1 MASEKVEFEINIG
14 GNAMSGVVNLNGKV
28 DDLLGTAKKS
38 EGVFDRLGKS
48 ALYLDSIMSI
58 AGKVFGRIPDLIN
71 EGTDAYN
78 EQVAAQT
85 KLATIMRQRM
95 SATEADIDSIK
106 KLAEA
111 QMKLGVIDDDTQISG
126 AQQLGT
132 FVNQTGALKTLIP
145 AMNNLL
151 AQQKGCNATSEDAVG
166 IGNLMGK
173 AMQGQVEALKRV
185 GITFSDAEANVMNY
199 GNEQERAAMLARIIT
214 NNVGN
219 MNAALANTDAGKAAQ
234 MANRMGDAKKRMGA
248 MVVHIKGLAFPFIS
262 SLMTRLGAIFDK
274 LEANWPQIESAA
286 VTAIGIIGGAINGL
300 ISVLSVVWTV
310 LSSTVGLIV
319 NYFPIFAGV
328 AAAIIAI
335 NVALSWQD
343 IILDILIAKE
353 ALIAT
358 ATKVWTGVQ
367 AALNVVMSANPLGLV
382 IAAIAILIGVVVVC
396 WKKFAGFR
404 AVIKTVWDTVKGFGG
419 ILKDFVID
427 RVKGIIEGL
436 GAIGS
441 ALLKLFHGDFKGAW
455 NSAKEGVVKIS
466 GVEAAQKAISAVRK
480 SVNGIGDD
488 YQKHLTAE
496 QQAQA
501 KKDGKK
507 NADSARVAMPKMPT
521 MPGTNAALMQAAN
534 GTGKAKA
541 PKAAKSSA
549 EATVTGG
556 TRNTAI
562 TINFSREM
570 VKMDFSGGL
579 LDNREQVTQTMA
591 EAMERVLLAAKAA
604 I

>member
-1 MASEKVEFEINIG
+1 M
-14 GNAMSGVVNLNGKV
+14 
-28 DDLLGTAKKS
+28 
-38 EGVFDRLGKS
+38 
-48 ALYLDSIMSI
+48 
-58 AGKVFGRIPDLIN
+58 
-71 EGTDAYN
+71 
-78 EQVAAQT
+78 
-85 KLATIMRQRM
+85 
-95 SATEADIDSIK
+95 
-106 KLAEA
+106 
-111 QMKLGVIDDDTQISG
+111 
-126 AQQLGT
+126 
-132 FVNQTGALKTLIP
+132 
-145 AMNNLL
+145 
-151 AQQKGCNATSEDAVG
+151 
-166 IGNLMGK
+166 
-173 AMQGQVEALKRV
+173 KRV
-185 GITFSDAEANVMNY
+185 GITFSDAEANVIKY
-199 GNEQERAAMLARIIT
+199 CNEQERAAMLARIIT

-234 MANRMGDAKKRMGA
+234 MANRMEDAKKRMGA
-248 MVVHIKGLAFPFIS
+248 MIVHIKGLAFPFIS
-262 SLMTRLGAIFDK
+262 SLMARLGAVFDK

-286 VTAIGIIGGAINGL
+286 VTAISIIGSAINGL
-300 ISVLSVVWTV
+300 IAVLSVVWTV
-310 LSSTVGLIV
+310 LSSTVSLIV

-335 NVALSWQD
+335 NVALSWQG

-353 ALIAT
+353 ALIAA
-358 ATKVWTGVQ
+358 ATKVWTGAQ

-396 WKKFAGFR
+396 WQKFAGFR

-419 ILKDFVID
+419 ILKDFIID

-501 KKDGKK
+501 KKAGKK

-521 MPGTNAALMQAAN
+521 MPNAALMQAAN

-570 VKMDFSGGL
+570 VKMDFNGGL